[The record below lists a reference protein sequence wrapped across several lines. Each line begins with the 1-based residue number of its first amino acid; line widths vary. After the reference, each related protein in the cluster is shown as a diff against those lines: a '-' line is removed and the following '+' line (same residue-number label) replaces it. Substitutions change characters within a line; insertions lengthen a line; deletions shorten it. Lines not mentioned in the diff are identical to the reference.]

1 MICIFVTALVIA
13 PACAPPLALQ
23 LLVVPL
29 QALQVLVRVTA
40 AHTLSEEEREE
51 AIGKKHSFKAAF
63 SQSSSNRSEQ
73 QHLIRAAAPD
83 QSSST

>member
-1 MICIFVTALVIA
+1 MYSCLDDLHPCDGPCDCSCAH
-13 PACAPPLALQ
+13 PAAGLQ

-51 AIGKKHSFKAAF
+51 AIGKQHNFKAAF
-63 SQSSSNRSEQ
+63 IQSSNRSEQ
-73 QHLIRAAAPD
+73 QHLIKAAALD
-83 QSSST
+83 